1 MSDPRFDVAGIGN
14 AIVDVLAN
22 LDDAFIEAEG
32 LNKGAMQ
39 LIDADQAT
47 AMYEKLPPAVE
58 ASGGSAA
65 NTIADLASLGGT
77 GAFMG
82 KVRDD
87 QLGEIFSHDLRSMG
101 VHFDTPVA
109 TEGPAT
115 ARCLVLVTPDAQRTL
130 MTYLGACVAFGPDD
144 VDEKVIADSQVTY
157 LEGYLFDP
165 PAAKEA
171 FFKAAHGA
179 HAAGRK
185 VSLSL
190 SDPFCV
196 DRYRGEFRSFVKDHV
211 DVLCANEDEIKS
223 LYETDDFDAAVQ
235 AVSAECEIAALTRGE
250 KGSVVVA
257 SDMAWEVPAEPVAKV
272 LDTTGAGDAYA
283 AGFLFGL
290 THGHE
295 MAECARI
302 GGIAAAEVISHY
314 GARPETELKTL
325 IAS

>member
-1 MSDPRFDVAGIGN
+1 MADAKYDVAGIGN

-22 LDDAFIEAEG
+22 VPDDFLQSEG

-39 LIDADQAT
+39 LIDADQAET
-47 AMYEKLPPAVE
+47 LYSKIPPAIE

-65 NTIADLASLGGT
+65 NTVADLASLGGV
-77 GAFMG
+77 GSFMG

-87 QLGEIFSHDLRSMG
+87 QLGDIFSHDLKAIG
-101 VHFDTPVA
+101 VQYSTPAA
-109 TEGPAT
+109 TSGPAT
-115 ARCLVLVTPDAQRTL
+115 ARCIVLVTNDGERTL
-130 MTYLGACVAFGPDD
+130 NTYLGACVAFGPDD
-144 VDEKVIADSQVTY
+144 VDTGIIADSQVTY

-171 FFKAAHGA
+171 FFKAADAA
-179 HAAGRK
+179 HAAGRQ

-196 DRYRGEFRSFVKDHV
+196 DRYRDEFRAFIKEHV

-223 LYETDDFDAAVQ
+223 LYQVDSFDDAANMVRE
-235 AVSAECEIAALTRGE
+235 ECGISALTRGAE
-250 KGSVVVA
+250 GSVVVA
-257 SDMAWEVPAEPVAKV
+257 GSATVAVAAEKV
-272 LDTTGAGDAYA
+272 SKVVDTTGAGDAYA

-290 THGHE
+290 THGKDH
-295 MAECARI
+295 AECARL
-302 GGIAAAEVISHY
+302 GGIAAAEVISHF

-325 IAS
+325 I

>member
-1 MSDPRFDVAGIGN
+1 MSNAKYQVAGIGN

-22 LDDAFIEAEG
+22 VEDAFLETEG

-39 LIDADQAT
+39 LIDADQAK
-47 AMYEKLPPAVE
+47 ALYANIPPAME

-65 NTIADLASLGGT
+65 NTVADLASLGGT
-77 GAFMG
+77 GSFMG

-87 QLGEIFSHDLRSMG
+87 QLGEIFSHDLKAIG
-101 VHFDTPVA
+101 VEFSTEPA
-109 TEGPAT
+109 TTGPET
-115 ARCLVLVTPDAQRTL
+115 ARCIVLVTNDGERTL
-130 MTYLGACVAFGPDD
+130 NTYLGACVAFGPDD
-144 VDEKVIADSQVTY
+144 VNTDIIADSQVTY

-171 FFKAAHGA
+171 FFKAADAA
-179 HAAGRK
+179 HAAGRQ

-196 DRYRGEFRSFVKDHV
+196 DRYRDEFRTFVKDHV
-211 DVLCANEDEIKS
+211 DILCANEDEIIS
-223 LYETDDFDAAVQ
+223 LYQTSSFDDAANAVRENC
-235 AVSAECEIAALTRGE
+235 AVSALTRGA

-257 SDMAWEVPAEPVAKV
+257 GADTVAVPAAAVDRV
-272 LDTTGAGDAYA
+272 VDTTGAGDAYA

-290 THGHE
+290 TSGRDH
-295 MAECARI
+295 AECARL
-302 GGIAAAEVISHY
+302 GGIAAAEIISHF

-325 IAS
+325 I